1 MKRFY
6 KQVSVTPDL
15 GIALDGR
22 PVRTPGRLP
31 LLLPNAALAEAIAG
45 EWRLQ
50 GADIL
55 PQTMPLTGLANAAI
69 ERIAPDTVGFAA
81 GLAAYAE
88 SELLCYRA
96 DAPPALVARQADIW
110 DPILAWARARYD
122 VGFVLVEGIMHRPQP
137 SAMLA
142 RLSEALAARNAFELA
157 ALSHIV
163 TISGSLVIA
172 LAVLEGELA
181 PNAAFDAAHLDE
193 LWQAEHWGE
202 DDFALD
208 QRAAHRADFLAACAF
223 LSLLRA

>member
-6 KQVSVTPDL
+6 KQVSVTPEL
-15 GIALDGR
+15 GLALDGR

-31 LLLPNAALAEAIAG
+31 LILPNTGLAEAVAG
-45 EWRLQ
+45 EWKLQ
-50 GADIL
+50 GTDIL
-55 PQTMPLTGLANAAI
+55 PHTMPLTGLANAAI
-69 ERIAPDTVGFAA
+69 ERIAPDTAGFAA
-81 GLAAYAE
+81 GLSAYAE

-96 DAPPALVARQADIW
+96 EAPPPLVARQAEVW

-137 SAMLA
+137 SETLA
-142 RLSEALAARNAFELA
+142 RLSEALAARNTFELA
-157 ALSHIV
+157 ALSQIV

-181 PNAAFDAAHLDE
+181 PDPAFDAAHLDE
-193 LWQAEHWGE
+193 LWQAEEWGE

-208 QRAAHRADFLAACAF
+208 QRAAHRADFLAACDF
-223 LSLLRA
+223 LRLLRA